1 MGICY
6 PGRPQAT
13 TEWQESVRALVSHSG
28 LRDTPQLRSTHLT
41 AQVEETTANSD
52 VLLYAASQ
60 PPLGQPL
67 QVGPQPQSAGSFP
80 VTHCHGRSPAADV

>member
-52 VLLYAASQ
+52 VLL
-60 PPLGQPL
+60 
-67 QVGPQPQSAGSFP
+67 
-80 VTHCHGRSPAADV
+80 